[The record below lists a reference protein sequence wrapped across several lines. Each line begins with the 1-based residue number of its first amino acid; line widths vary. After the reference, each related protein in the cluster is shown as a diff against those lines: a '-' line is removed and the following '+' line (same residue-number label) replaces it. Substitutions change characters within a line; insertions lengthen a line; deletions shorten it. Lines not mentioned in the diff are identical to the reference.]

1 MFQIVSIISITFV
14 VLSTAAMTVNT
25 IPSVGIVDEDGNPAD
40 NPKLAMV
47 EAVCITWF
55 TIEYLLRFAGLPG
68 TTNTLDRFAA
78 RAPLY
83 FYSTGCN

>member
-1 MFQIVSIISITFV
+1 MTITSDVFQIVSIISITFV

-68 TTNTLDRFAA
+68 TTETLDGYA
-78 RAPLY
+78 
-83 FYSTGCN
+83 T